1 MKAGV
6 IELYTKVRKLYDNH
20 GNLTGYILINM
31 DNTERID
38 ALKPISDFENL
49 FLLISDY
56 AKVGYAKL
64 NLLNRQGY
72 AIKQWFKNM
81 GEDENTPLSDVVGVY
96 SKMHPDD
103 RSRMLA
109 FLKKQRKGKQK
120 PSKVRCVFCVPVRR
134 MNGTG
139 CVPM

>member
-38 ALKPISDFENL
+38 ALKRILDLSNL

-64 NLLNRQGY
+64 NLLNRQAMPSSNG
-72 AIKQWFKNM
+72 
-81 GEDENTPLSDVVGVY
+81 
-96 SKMHPDD
+96 
-103 RSRMLA
+103 SRIWE
-109 FLKKQRKGKQK
+109 
-120 PSKVRCVFCVPVRR
+120 R
-134 MNGTG
+134 MRIHLF
-139 CVPM
+139 PM

>member
-1 MKAGV
+1 
-6 IELYTKVRKLYDNH
+6 
-20 GNLTGYILINM
+20 M

-81 GEDENTPLSDVVGVY
+81 GEDENTSF
-96 SKMHPDD
+96 
-103 RSRMLA
+103 RCSRCLLQNA
-109 FLKKQRKGKQK
+109 SG
-120 PSKVRCVFCVPVRR
+120 
-134 MNGTG
+134 
-139 CVPM
+139 